1 MERQTQEREEL
12 YGYKALPGEHIP
24 ANRDPIPLPDKAPQ
38 DAEIRV
44 AVKTLRNGRT
54 NGGTMIQAEDLKGWL
69 LRAEAEEKAQKDGT
83 GGLEG
88 TGDTWRMLVR
98 LIQHIWDTGEI
109 PAQML
114 LTVVV
119 LIPKGTSGDFRGIGL
134 LEVVWNVVERIS
146 TLG

>member
-1 MERQTQEREEL
+1 MR
-12 YGYKALPGEHIP
+12 
-24 ANRDPIPLPDKAPQ
+24 
-38 DAEIRV
+38 
-44 AVKTLRNGRT
+44 
-54 NGGTMIQAEDLKGWL
+54 
-69 LRAEAEEKAQKDGT
+69 
-83 GGLEG
+83 
-88 TGDTWRMLVR
+88 RMLVR
-98 LIQHIWDTGEI
+98 LIRHIWDTGEI